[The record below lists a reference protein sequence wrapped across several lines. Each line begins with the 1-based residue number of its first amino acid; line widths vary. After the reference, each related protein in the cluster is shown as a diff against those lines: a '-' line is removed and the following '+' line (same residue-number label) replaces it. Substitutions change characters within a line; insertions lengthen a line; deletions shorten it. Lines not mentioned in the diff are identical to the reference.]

1 MKNSQGIPLYTASC
15 SDKIARW
22 NVVGVQGALLSRII
36 EPIYFDSII
45 IRSNKSYPETVPR
58 AVFNRI
64 DSYVNDLPLY
74 YRHHKPNI
82 LFASSSYQRNTHLP
96 DPSDFSM
103 NWIASSSTSHFER
116 IKSNTGLCEN
126 GVASR
131 LSKFELMKLFLV
143 LVRKIPES
151 PVDLKCS
158 DKIIYEDLKKDAES
172 FQKAKG
178 RLIEAFQKAELGNWQ
193 KVQKPM
199 EIDRFRL

>member
-1 MKNSQGIPLYTASC
+1 
-15 SDKIARW
+15 
-22 NVVGVQGALLSRII
+22 
-36 EPIYFDSII
+36 
-45 IRSNKSYPETVPR
+45 
-58 AVFNRI
+58 
-64 DSYVNDLPLY
+64 
-74 YRHHKPNI
+74 
-82 LFASSSYQRNTHLP
+82 
-96 DPSDFSM
+96 
-103 NWIASSSTSHFER
+103 
-116 IKSNTGLCEN
+116 
-126 GVASR
+126 
-131 LSKFELMKLFLV
+131 MKLFLV